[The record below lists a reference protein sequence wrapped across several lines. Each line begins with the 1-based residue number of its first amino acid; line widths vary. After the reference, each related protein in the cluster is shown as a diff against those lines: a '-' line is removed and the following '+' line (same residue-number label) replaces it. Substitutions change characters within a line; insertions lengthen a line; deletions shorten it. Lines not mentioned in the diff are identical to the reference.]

1 MIFPSLL
8 LTAVV
13 LANLVPSLWVLFFI
27 VSILKASAYS
37 LNDPVK
43 ELLYQPTSV
52 PIKYK
57 AKAWIDVFGSR
68 LAKAGGSFIS
78 HLAHGSVSR
87 LQLVSELPSIVIS
100 IILLVFA
107 WQAGTQFQYLVRN
120 GLVVGDCDECDENGT
135 TDKPRRVRSSAVN
148 MELSMVNGLQP
159 GDVGYRGYDPDAV
172 FEGVDFD
179 AAPQNKFGRF
189 VSSSRRQLNNDVFRS
204 GLGGD
209 SKYSSSPKKFKSFK
223 IRSTPAPVS
232 VAGPVGGT
240 ESRNE
245 AGSTTTD
252 GEIDRG
258 RSESADF

>member
-8 LTAVV
+8 LSAVV

-120 GLVVGDCDECDENGT
+120 GLVVGECDEVDENGT
-135 TDKPRRVRSSAVN
+135 TDKPRRVSSSKKTN
-148 MELSMVNGLQP
+148 MELPVVNGLRP
-159 GDVGYRGYDPDAV
+159 GDVGYAGYDPDAV

-179 AAPQNKFGRF
+179 TQNKFGRF
-189 VSSSRRQLNNDVFRS
+189 ISSRRQLNNDVFRS
-204 GLGGD
+204 GLDVD
-209 SKYSSSPKKFKSFK
+209 STHRSSPKKFKKIK
-223 IRSTPAPVS
+223 IRSNTASVSTAGAAPSTVS
-232 VAGPVGGT
+232 KNNA
-240 ESRNE
+240 
-245 AGSTTTD
+245 
-252 GEIDRG
+252 DRTSEYENDRV
-258 RSESADF
+258 RSGSADF